1 MEIDRD
7 WGSWTGS
14 LLEGSLANSLMKTAD
29 ESRSGKPD
37 KKRMVPRVNAPGWSL
52 ARGFLFAIRNCYLR
66 KESHGFTNTIARVE
80 NLNAG

>member
-37 KKRMVPRVNAPGWSL
+37 KKRMVPRVNAPNMDV
-52 ARGFLFAIRNCYLR
+52 ARGFFY
-66 KESHGFTNTIARVE
+66 V
-80 NLNAG
+80 

>member
-37 KKRMVPRVNAPGWSL
+37 KKRMVPRVNAPLMEIG
-52 ARGFLFAIRNCYLR
+52 ALFILEG
-66 KESHGFTNTIARVE
+66 K
-80 NLNAG
+80 

>member
-37 KKRMVPRVNAPGWSL
+37 KKRMVPRVYAPSGVFGMWFS
-52 ARGFLFAIRNCYLR
+52 FYLI
-66 KESHGFTNTIARVE
+66 SD
-80 NLNAG
+80 

>member
-37 KKRMVPRVNAPGWSL
+37 KKRMVPQIPSELKKG
-52 ARGFLFAIRNCYLR
+52 II
-66 KESHGFTNTIARVE
+66 TNNR
-80 NLNAG
+80 

>member
-37 KKRMVPRVNAPGWSL
+37 KKRMVTRVNAPGWSFGVCFFVCDSKL
-52 ARGFLFAIRNCYLR
+52 SYQKGLSWIYKHNY
-66 KESHGFTNTIARVE
+66 KS
-80 NLNAG
+80 